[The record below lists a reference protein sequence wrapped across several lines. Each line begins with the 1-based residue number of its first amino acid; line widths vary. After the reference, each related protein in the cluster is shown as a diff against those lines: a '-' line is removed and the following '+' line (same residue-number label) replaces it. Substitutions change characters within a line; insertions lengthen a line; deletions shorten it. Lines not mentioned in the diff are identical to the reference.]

1 MSAELAAYWSTKSL
15 TNKSSA
21 AAFSGLVAQYPDE
34 VYRAFVKL
42 CQRKPWTWRR
52 PKGLGDFNK
61 YLHVSLDDAPGRNV
75 AKLLT
80 SGVDVWVARTSGL
93 IDKGPGIKVVRGH
106 IPFKRFFKKR
116 GFRTVS
122 DRFFP
127 PLAECEQCP
136 KFLTCVLEDDRVGAS

>member
-1 MSAELAAYWSTKSL
+1 VSAELAAYWSTKSL

-21 AAFSGLVAQYPDE
+21 AAFSSLVAQYPDE

-42 CQRKPWTWRR
+42 CRRESWTWRR
-52 PKGLGDFNK
+52 PTELCGARL
-61 YLHVSLDDAPGRNV
+61 YLRVSVNRPW

-93 IDKGPGIKVVRGH
+93 LDTGPGIKLVRNH
-106 IPFKRFFKKR
+106 IPFKRFFKNRK
-116 GFRTVS
+116 FRTVS

-136 KFLTCVLEDDRVGAS
+136 KFLTCVLEDDRVGVP